1 MTRDDVARWLD
12 RYSEAW
18 RTYDREAIRS
28 LFSADAEH
36 WYHPWEDPIVGADAI
51 TEDWLTDRDAPGT
64 YEGRYVPFA
73 VEGNRAVGVGTSTYR
88 IDGGTRV
95 FHNAFLLEFDDQGA
109 CRAFR
114 DIYLEQR

>member
-18 RTYDREAIRS
+18 RTYDPDAIRS
-28 LFSADAEH
+28 LFSADAEQRD
-36 WYHPWEDPIVGADAI
+36 HPWEDPIVGADAI
-51 TEDWLTDRDAPGT
+51 VADWLADRDEAGT
-64 YEGRYVPFA
+64 YQGSYVPWA
-73 VEGNRAVGVGTSTYR
+73 VDGRRAVGVGTSTYNVA
-88 IDGGTRV
+88 GQTRV

-109 CRAFR
+109 CRSFT

>member
-18 RTYDREAIRS
+18 RTYDPDLIRS
-28 LFSADAEH
+28 LFSADARH
-36 WYHPWEDPIVGADAI
+36 FYHPWEEPIVGADAI
-51 TEDWLTDRDAPGT
+51 TQDWLADRDEAGT
-64 YEGRYVPFA
+64 YEGRYEPFA
-73 VEGNRAVGVGTSTYR
+73 VDGDRAVGMGTSTYLA
-88 IDGGTRV
+88 DGRTRV

-109 CRAFR
+109 CRTFR